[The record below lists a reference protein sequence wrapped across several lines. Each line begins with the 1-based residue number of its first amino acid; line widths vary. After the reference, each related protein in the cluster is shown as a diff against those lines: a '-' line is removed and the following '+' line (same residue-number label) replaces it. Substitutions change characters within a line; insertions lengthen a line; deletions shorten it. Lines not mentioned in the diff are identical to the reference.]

1 MVLRDVSQLSRYFD
15 NQHQELVQLPVG
27 EYPSADFL
35 YNFLSVSLKIGQK
48 NVLEKTLIKYAG
60 QAPVDFHENAHPVY
74 NKLDRCIWWARLF
87 LAKGDVQLARDLLP
101 HHYIYGEI
109 SSIYVYSYAALT
121 DVMIRY
127 LQDTLLDLES
137 ENMMRNA
144 IARFERKEDMADDH
158 RIYRTEFIKTTK
170 LLARMKEAYLLND
183 KKEGK
188 VDLKRIRE
196 KLDKHY
202 MANWEWLNEQYYLLK
217 AKIENK

>member
-1 MVLRDVSQLSRYFD
+1 
-15 NQHQELVQLPVG
+15 
-27 EYPSADFL
+27 
-35 YNFLSVSLKIGQK
+35 
-48 NVLEKTLIKYAG
+48 
-60 QAPVDFHENAHPVY
+60 
-74 NKLDRCIWWARLF
+74 
-87 LAKGDVQLARDLLP
+87 
-101 HHYIYGEI
+101 
-109 SSIYVYSYAALT
+109 VYSYAALT

-188 VDLKRIRE
+188 VDLERIRE